1 MSKKLFVFD
10 LDETL
15 IACDSCVEWHRF
27 LVERGIIS
35 DPDFLEEDQ
44 RMMALYAD
52 GGLDMQDY
60 ISHSMTPLMSLTC
73 EEVDQLAEECAR
85 TRILPKAYPEAKK
98 LLAELKQQNKDA
110 IIISATQSFIVSQV
124 AKQLG
129 VDIAMGID
137 LAIKNGS
144 YSDEMIGI
152 PTYRAGKVKR
162 LKFWMQDL
170 DEQYEVI
177 EFYTDSINDLP
188 LCEYADFVN
197 TVNPCKK
204 LESVARAKSWN
215 IYNWIL

>member
-27 LVERGIIS
+27 LVERSIIS
-35 DPDFLEEDQ
+35 DPDFLKEDQ
-44 RMMALYAD
+44 RMMTLYAE

-60 ISHSMTPLMSLTC
+60 ISHSIEPLMSFTC
-73 EEVDQLAEECAR
+73 EEVDRLAEECAR

-144 YSDEMIGI
+144 YSDEMTGI

-162 LKFWMQDL
+162 LKSWLQEFDK
-170 DEQYEVI
+170 QYEAV

-188 LCEYADFVN
+188 LCEHADYVN
-197 TVNPCKK
+197 AVNPCKK
-204 LESVARAKSWN
+204 LSVVAREREWN
-215 IYNWIL
+215 THNWVL